1 MTSTNRYLPPNTLN
15 NLLKVLVKSES
26 LLIIGK
32 SVNLLPIYGLRLGN
46 GPVKVLMWSQ
56 MHGNE
61 STTTRAIIRILEEFK
76 SGKLT
81 MMLNQLSLFIIAQLN
96 PDGAKVY
103 TRCNANDVDL
113 NRDAVDITQPE
124 SVDLKRVF
132 DEFKP
137 HFCFNLHGQRTIFAA
152 GKKGKP
158 STLSFLSPAVDLEG
172 SITQARLKAMQ
183 IIVAIK
189 NKLLTSLRDQIARY
203 DGAFNINCVGDLF
216 MSLGAPTVLFE
227 AGHYPMDYDRDI
239 TLNFIQDAIMTGLNV
254 IAKEDYIHLSADE
267 YQQIPENSKDY
278 VDIIV
283 HGVTIID
290 GDETLSNQSLAL
302 QYEEVLDNN
311 KILFEPKC
319 LAYGRNLDLISHQK
333 FLISDLN
340 LPDSIEFK
348 TGRIIKIF

>member
-1 MTSTNRYLPPNTLN
+1 
-15 NLLKVLVKSES
+15 
-26 LLIIGK
+26 
-32 SVNLLPIYGLRLGN
+32 
-46 GPVKVLMWSQ
+46 
-56 MHGNE
+56 
-61 STTTRAIIRILEEFK
+61 
-76 SGKLT
+76 
-81 MMLNQLSLFIIAQLN
+81 
-96 PDGAKVY
+96 
-103 TRCNANDVDL
+103 
-113 NRDAVDITQPE
+113 
-124 SVDLKRVF
+124 
-132 DEFKP
+132 
-137 HFCFNLHGQRTIFAA
+137 
-152 GKKGKP
+152 
-158 STLSFLSPAVDLEG
+158 
-172 SITQARLKAMQ
+172 
-183 IIVAIK
+183 
-189 NKLLTSLRDQIARY
+189 
-203 DGAFNINCVGDLF
+203 
-216 MSLGAPTVLFE
+216 
-227 AGHYPMDYDRDI
+227 MDYDRDI

-311 KILFEPKC
+311 RILFQPKC

>member
-1 MTSTNRYLPPNTLN
+1 
-15 NLLKVLVKSES
+15 VESES

-81 MMLNQLSLFIIAQLN
+81 MMLNQLSLFIIPQLN

-113 NRDAVDITQPE
+113 NRDAVNLSQPE
-124 SVDLKRVF
+124 SIALKAVF

-158 STLSFLSPAVDLEG
+158 STLSFLSPAVNPEG
-172 SITQARLKAMQ
+172 SITQARLMAMQ

-189 NKLLTSLRDQIARY
+189 NNLLTSLRDQIGRY
-203 DGAFNINCVGDLF
+203 DGAFNINCVGDSF
-216 MSLGAPTVLFE
+216 TSLGAPTVLFE

-239 TLNFIQDAIMTGLNV
+239 TLNFVQDAIMTGLNV
-254 IAKEDYIHLSADE
+254 IAKEDYIHLSTDE

-302 QYEEVLDNN
+302 EYEEVLDNN
-311 KILFEPKC
+311 RILFQPKC
-319 LAYGRNLDLISHQK
+319 LTYGRNLNLIGHQK

-340 LPDSIEFK
+340 IPDSIEFK
-348 TGRIIKIF
+348 IGKIIKNFKKK